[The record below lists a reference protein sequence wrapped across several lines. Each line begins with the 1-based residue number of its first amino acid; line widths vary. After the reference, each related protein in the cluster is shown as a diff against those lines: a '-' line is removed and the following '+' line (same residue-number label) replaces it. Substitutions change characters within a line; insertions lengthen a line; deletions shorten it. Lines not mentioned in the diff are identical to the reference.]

1 MVAEVLSELLSAGLE
16 NTLLISLGNSLRSDD
31 GVGPYLAGQLA
42 NIPGVQI
49 ENAGDCP
56 ERAIDF
62 VPARQPQQVVFI
74 DAADFGAHPGS
85 VRVIKSVELSNR
97 SLSSHRL
104 PLPALIDWIE
114 AEHSVSCHCLG
125 IQAGSMQIGEGLT
138 PEVAET
144 AGLLID
150 WFEQAAQ
157 KGEQQ
162 PC

>member
-1 MVAEVLSELLSAGLE
+1 MVAEILKELLIAGLDK
-16 NTLLISLGNSLRSDD
+16 TLLISLGNSLRRDD

-49 ENAGDCP
+49 ENAGDRP

-62 VPARQPQQVVFI
+62 VCAYQPQQVLFI
-74 DAADFGAHPGS
+74 DAADFGAKPGS
-85 VRVIKSVELSNR
+85 VRVIKAEELSNR
-97 SLSSHRL
+97 CLSSHRL

-114 AEHSVSCHCLG
+114 SEHPVSCRCLG

-144 AGLLID
+144 ADKLIN
-150 WFEQAAQ
+150 WFEQTAS
-157 KGEQQ
+157 KG
-162 PC
+162 